1 MTQHEAH
8 LDAIGERRTRGSF
21 YTPEA
26 TVAGLLR
33 ISLDRL
39 LAERSSHGFEAVAA
53 IRICDPTCG
62 TGNFLTAVAVRI
74 RSALVVLGMDNEDA
88 SQAAL
93 RCVVGVDM
101 DSEAAELCRD
111 ELAAVLQV
119 ERSDETDLNI
129 LSADSLLMPLT
140 MPQAPPENSAKLL
153 NWEAFRQR
161 VGALNGFDLVI
172 GNPPFISQT
181 RSETAFAPHY
191 AKLVKKRFK
200 GVATAATN
208 PAALFMIIAS
218 QIVNQTNGRVCLIEP
233 VSTLSSAG
241 TARVREVMGNTMAL
255 TDIWFTDE
263 QLFTGASVEVW
274 ASVWRSGAA
283 QQTVTVLTG
292 SRLEFHSITQYPGP
306 QWGTLLA
313 ASKGVPDELWQTDG
327 ILSSICTAT
336 ADFRDQYYGLAGHV
350 SNSEI
355 QNPHHGPK
363 LVTSGL
369 IDPAHLLWGK
379 KKAKFNKK
387 TFTHPRV
394 DITALTPALQAWATK
409 RTVPKILLT
418 TQTRVLEP
426 VVDIDG
432 SLLPSVPVL
441 TICANDDSDLWLIGA
456 LLVSPPISAIAAA
469 RHYGAAL
476 SSTALKLSAKDVL
489 ALPLPKNRKHWEEAA
504 EAFHDASLATNN
516 RERHEHL
523 IASGLL
529 MCEAFGVPKY
539 PLLEWWSDR
548 LPK

>member
-26 TVAGLLR
+26 AVTGLLR

-53 IRICDPTCG
+53 IRVCDPTCG

-140 MPQAPPENSAKLL
+140 MPQDAPENSSKLL

-181 RSETAFAPHY
+181 RSETAFAPRY
-191 AKLVKKRFK
+191 AKLVKKRFE
-200 GVATAATN
+200 GVAGAATN
-208 PAALFMIIAS
+208 PAALFMIVAS

-233 VSTLSSAG
+233 VSVLSSAG

-263 QLFTGASVEVW
+263 QLFEGASVEVW

-313 ASKGVPDELWQTDG
+313 ASKDVPDELWQTDD

-336 ADFRDQYYGLAGHV
+336 ADFRDQYYGLVGHV
-350 SNSEI
+350 SNSE
-355 QNPHHGPK
+355 NPNHGPK

-379 KKAKFNKK
+379 KRTKFNREA
-387 TFTHPRV
+387 FTHPRV
-394 DITALTPALQAWATK
+394 DVAALAPALQTWAAK
-409 RTVPKILLT
+409 RAVPKILLA

-426 VVDIDG
+426 IVDIDG

-441 TICANDDSDLWLIGA
+441 TICADDDSDLWMLGA

-469 RHYGAAL
+469 RHCGAAL
-476 SSTALKLSAKDVL
+476 SSNALKLSAKDVL
-489 ALPLPKNRKHWEEAA
+489 KLPLPKDRGPWKEAA
-504 EAFHDASLATNN
+504 GAFRHASIATSSA
-516 RERHEHL
+516 ERREHL
-523 IASGLL
+523 IASGDL
-529 MCEAFGVPKY
+529 MCRAFGVPPY
-539 PLLEWWSDR
+539 PLLGWWSNR

>member
-1 MTQHEAH
+1 MTQHETH
-8 LDAIGERRTRGSF
+8 LTAIGERRTRGSF

-26 TVAGLLR
+26 AVTGLLR

-53 IRICDPTCG
+53 IRVCDPTCG

-119 ERSDETDLNI
+119 ERSDETDSNI
-129 LSADSLLMPLT
+129 LSADSLLMPL
-140 MPQAPPENSAKLL
+140 ENDSDSPSWK
-153 NWEAFRQR
+153 AFQQR
-161 VGALNGFDLVI
+161 VGAPNGFDLVI

-181 RSETAFAPHY
+181 RSETAFAPRY
-191 AKLVKKRFK
+191 AKLVKKRFE
-200 GVATAATN
+200 GVATAATD
-208 PAALFMIIAS
+208 PAALFMVVAS
-218 QIVNQTNGRVCLIEP
+218 QIIDPDNGRVCLIEP

-241 TARVREVMGNTMAL
+241 AARVREVMGDAMAL
-255 TDIWFTDE
+255 THIWFTDE

-274 ASVWRSGAA
+274 ASVWRTGIA
-283 QQTVTVLTG
+283 QQAVTVLTG
-292 SRLEFHSITQYPGP
+292 SRMKPQSTAQYPGP

-313 ASKGVPDELWQTDG
+313 VSKGVPDELWQTDG

-379 KKAKFNKK
+379 KKAKFNKE

-441 TICANDDSDLWLIGA
+441 TICANDDNDLWLIGA

-529 MCEAFGVPKY
+529 MCEAFRVPKY